1 MREAARHFVGTHDFR
16 NICQID
22 IANVQHFVREIIS
35 VRIVPPPPPSL
46 AAASTG
52 PPFDAL
58 QRVSLSAPALPSSAS
73 ASPGVPLPGLQRGA
87 DEQWHAL
94 DAAADTPDPAA
105 VYYIQVI
112 GNAFLWHQIRCV
124 AAVLF
129 HVGRRYEPPSVV
141 RWLLDPQACPSRP
154 NYALAPEAPLV
165 LYHAGFERDAGSWDA
180 PAAAATEGAVVRDGA
195 AASALPAGPPAAPQP
210 ESPPA
215 APQPEEPPAAPQP
228 ESVAAE
234 GDCGAAATPTDGRPR
249 RFGRSDEGLY
259 ERMYASPAALRK
271 ATADLEA
278 AWAEAATRAA
288 VLRGLLDRVYAL
300 PVREEDVVAALQQ
313 RTGGGGGGGGAT
325 AGRAAAG
332 AAAFQEDAGAL
343 ATHSS
348 RGASMT
354 WGEAVAKYGG
364 AAAAWRTP
372 ASMGAAGS
380 AAVQQRAHASDAAT
394 AAAAAPAM
402 QPPAPAR
409 APPPPS
415 ELLLWAANAEYPIH
429 GAPPVAV
436 ATRLVGPS
444 QAAEEEGAGVAL
456 AAATQSALPGVATRA
471 GDRKS
476 GGGSGS
482 SSGGYIPFA
491 LRQKGK
497 SVAEK
502 WAALSPQTRA
512 QAERL
517 HPVNTARLVSQQ
529 QAQPAEVTPR
539 DEPGHD
545 AVPAHETSA

>member
-1 MREAARHFVGTHDFR
+1 M
-16 NICQID
+16 
-22 IANVQHFVREIIS
+22 
-35 VRIVPPPPPSL
+35 PPP
-46 AAASTG
+46 
-52 PPFDAL
+52 
-58 QRVSLSAPALPSSAS
+58 
-73 ASPGVPLPGLQRGA
+73 PGLQRGA

-94 DAAADTPDPAA
+94 DSAADTPDPSA

-141 RWLLDPQACPSRP
+141 RWLLDPEACPSRP

-165 LYHAGFERDAGSWDA
+165 LYHAGFDRDAGSWDA
-180 PAAAATEGAVVRDGA
+180 PAAAAAEGAVGRGGA
-195 AASALPAGPPAAPQP
+195 AASAVPEGPVAPQP
-210 ESPPA
+210 ESA
-215 APQPEEPPAAPQP
+215 A
-228 ESVAAE
+228 VE
-234 GDCGAAATPTDGRPR
+234 GGGGAAAPPPDGRPR

-300 PVREEDVVAALQQ
+300 PVREEDVVAALQP
-313 RTGGGGGGGGAT
+313 RAGGGGGGGAS
-325 AGRAAAG
+325 AGRATAGAG
-332 AAAFQEDAGAL
+332 AALQEDARAL
-343 ATHSS
+343 VAHSS
-348 RGASMT
+348 HGGSMT

-372 ASMGAAGS
+372 ASEPADTGAEGS
-380 AAVQQRAHASDAAT
+380 AAAQQQHTHAPDSAT
-394 AAAAAPAM
+394 AAAATAV
-402 QPPAPAR
+402 QPPVR
-409 APPPPS
+409 TRVPPPPS
-415 ELLLWAANAEYPIH
+415 ALLLWAANAEYPIH
-429 GAPPVAV
+429 GAPPVSVV
-436 ATRLVGPS
+436 ARPGPS
-444 QAAEEEGAGVAL
+444 QAAEEGGAGVEM
-456 AAATQSALPGVATRA
+456 AAAAVPAPPVAAARA

-476 GGGSGS
+476 GGGGGS
-482 SSGGYIPFA
+482 SGSGGYIPFA

-529 QAQPAEVTPR
+529 QALPAEATPR
-539 DEPGHD
+539 DEQGHD
-545 AVPAHETSA
+545 GS